1 MRCDAWKIG
10 LSSVLANRVPML
22 VLWMLAAALA
32 VGYYTVPS
40 VAVALE
46 PFRRFQAEGGCGAAF
61 ANRFFFCGVLPGV
74 FLLTVRSIRSRHP
87 LATAFAQGV
96 WGGISGVIYDFF
108 YRLQGVLFGNGTD
121 FLTLVKKMLV
131 DQFAITPFVIAPL
144 NVVVFFWIAR
154 DFSLRRT
161 HEEFPRPFVSRA
173 LMPNLVTNWCVWI
186 PVVMAIYA
194 FPPSLQIQVSG
205 FACAFWALTCL
216 QIGIRSS
223 SSRRA
228 S

>member
-1 MRCDAWKIG
+1 
-10 LSSVLANRVPML
+10 
-22 VLWMLAAALA
+22 
-32 VGYYTVPS
+32 
-40 VAVALE
+40 
-46 PFRRFQAEGGCGAAF
+46 
-61 ANRFFFCGVLPGV
+61 
-74 FLLTVRSIRSRHP
+74 VRSIRPRYP
-87 LATAFAQGV
+87 LVTAFAQGV

-108 YRLQGVLFGNGTD
+108 YRLQGVLFGNGSD
-121 FLTLVKKMLV
+121 LLTLVKKMLV
-131 DQFAITPFVIAPL
+131 DQFVLTPFIVAPL
-144 NVVVFFWIAR
+144 NVFVFFWIAH
-154 DFSLRRT
+154 DFSFHRSCD
-161 HEEFPRPFVSRA
+161 EFPCPFVTRA

-216 QIGIRSS
+216 QIGRRSS